1 MRNNIFFV
9 AIVLFIATLLYT
21 LSRKE
26 FLPIPADE
34 QHIRINVKE
43 KCLECHDR
51 DRIAP
56 LKKEHPPKD
65 QCFECHK
72 LAKK

>member
-1 MRNNIFFV
+1 MKKNLIFV

-26 FLPIPADE
+26 FSPIPADE
-34 QHIRINVKE
+34 QHVRINVKE
-43 KCLECHDR
+43 KCLECHAQ

-72 LAKK
+72 MAKK